1 MNCCGSGAGIKPK
14 GSWLCEQICDPSHVK
29 KAAHNANK
37 KNGRIQDELV
47 SDYAK
52 FRAVKPSIL
61 SADLFTAFP
70 HALRS
75 ASCLARRALH
85 NFTAILC
92 PLRSH
97 YLQPHHHHH
106 AFSCPWCWNFSSS
119 QLTVERR
126 GNPISPSRFSIT
138 TDISCCRSKAM
149 CMAVSPSSSS
159 ALTSLPSLTSSCT
172 IPACPWMTA
181 RCRGV

>member
-1 MNCCGSGAGIKPK
+1 M
-14 GSWLCEQICDPSHVK
+14 
-29 KAAHNANK
+29 
-37 KNGRIQDELV
+37 V

-70 HALRS
+70 HALRF

>member
-1 MNCCGSGAGIKPK
+1 MVLGQELNPKALGSVSRFVISPM
-14 GSWLCEQICDPSHVK
+14 SRK
-29 KAAHNANK
+29 KHTMLI

-52 FRAVKPSIL
+52 FRAIKPSIL

-70 HALRS
+70 QALRF
-75 ASCLARRALH
+75 ASCSAGQALH
-85 NFTAILC
+85 SFTAVLC

-97 YLQPHHHHH
+97 NLQPHHHH
-106 AFSCPWCWNFSSS
+106 AFSCPWCWNCSSS
-119 QLTVERR
+119 QLTLERR
-126 GNPISPSRFSIT
+126 DNPISPSRFSIT

-172 IPACPWMTA
+172 IPTCPWMTA